1 MYYRD
6 TFGMNQIQSA
16 IERFVL
22 SSNQPVLSEPG
33 EDLMELRNGNLCLE
47 ERNGVVILQAW
58 DARRNV
64 VRRVTAVESES
75 KVRLNVRTEKFG
87 KKVGSLSFLDLKRGD
102 AKAASR
108 QANRGEF
115 RENFRRLL
123 QREFPDATIETLTT
137 GQSMEDSLSSVYPR
151 ALLRTGSAWWAAI
164 GAAPGENVDGVL
176 TFGLIWLDY
185 LRRKEPHRAVQGLKL
200 FLPVG
205 QEKTTCRRLRF
216 LHPGVARYRVFVY
229 SEEETATELDQC
241 DSGNLDTRLEPCQR
255 AVPHA
260 ECGAEALMAIHGVE
274 SIALG
279 TGAVSFRVRGLEFAR
294 FENGGWLSCFE
305 RVRSVPRSSL
315 NELCALGQELARVRS
330 PDFLDRHHP
339 LLLRNPECWM
349 ESQVRSYLEELDP
362 MLCPHPVY
370 GQVPAFAGADRTI
383 LDLLAV
389 DRGGRLAV
397 IELKA
402 SEDIHLPLQALDY
415 WMRVKWHLDCSEFSV
430 NGYFPG
436 VRLCSQPP
444 RLLLV
449 APALSFH
456 PSNERL
462 LKFFSPEVPVERLG
476 LGVEW
481 QKTVKVLF
489 RR

>member
-1 MYYRD
+1 
-6 TFGMNQIQSA
+6 MNLIQSA
-16 IERFVL
+16 IERFVQG
-22 SSNQPVLSEPG
+22 SNQPVLSEPG

-47 ERNGVVILQAW
+47 ERNGVVVLQAW

-75 KVRLNVRTEKFG
+75 KARLNVRTERFG

-102 AKAASR
+102 AKSAGR

-123 QREFPDATIETLTT
+123 LREFPEAAIQTLTT
-137 GQSMEDSLSSVYPR
+137 GQSLKDSLSSVYPR
-151 ALLRTGSAWWAAI
+151 ALLRKGPAWWAAI
-164 GAAPGENVDGVL
+164 GAAPDTSVDGVL

-185 LRRKEPHRAVQGLKL
+185 LRRKEPHRAVPGLIL
-200 FLPVG
+200 FLPAG

-216 LHPGVARYRVFVY
+216 LNPAVARFRVFVY
-229 SEEETATELDQC
+229 SEDETAVELDQA

-255 AVPHA
+255 AVA
-260 ECGAEALMAIHGVE
+260 QLACGAETLLAIHGVE
-274 SIALG
+274 SIGLG
-279 TGAVSFRVRGLEFAR
+279 SGATSFRVRGLEFAR

-305 RVRSVPRSSL
+305 RVRSVPRASL
-315 NELCALGQELARVRS
+315 NQLRALGQELARVRS
-330 PDFLDRHHP
+330 PDSPDCQHP
-339 LLLRNPECWM
+339 LRLRNPESWM
-349 ESQVRSYLEELDP
+349 ESQVRAHLEDVDP
-362 MLCPHPVY
+362 VLCPHPVY
-370 GQVPAFAGADRTI
+370 GQVPAFAGGDRTV

-397 IELKA
+397 LELKA

-415 WMRVKWHLDCSEFSV
+415 WMRVKWHLDCNEFFV

-436 VRLCSQPP
+436 IRLSPLPP
-444 RLLLV
+444 RLLLIG
-449 APALSFH
+449 PALSFH
-456 PSNERL
+456 PSNERVL
-462 LKFFSPEVPVERLG
+462 QFFSPEVPVERVG

-481 QKTVKVLF
+481 QKKVSVLSKVLF
-489 RR
+489 R